1 MAVTPKARIEVD
13 SRAVAQILSSREM
26 ERELAHRGAAVV
38 RAAGRG
44 MRFAVVKTGDR
55 KRVNVWTA
63 TAAAK
68 KAEAEVRALTKALDA
83 ARG

>member
-13 SRAVAQILSSREM
+13 RRAVSEILSSPEM
-26 ERELAHRGAAVV
+26 ERELARRGAAVR
-38 RAAGRG
+38 RAAGPG
-44 MRFAVVKTGDR
+44 MRFAVVQTGDR

-68 KAEAEVRALTKALDA
+68 KAEAEDRALTKALDA
-83 ARG
+83 AR